1 MLLTRSSLA
10 LDSSDFLKEGL
21 ADAWNP
27 VLWNRLSQGDVQNAE
42 MKTVVS
48 RVRLSVPAD
57 ATVGTLIR
65 FQLPGKAKFFEVKVP
80 EGTVAGGFLDVQV
93 QPTSPPPS
101 TANQSSPNNMHAPP
115 HTDTTPRQVTIANG
129 PLADSEVRREVA
141 DEEAALDPEERDYW
155 P

>member
-1 MLLTRSSLA
+1 

-65 FQLPGKAKFFEVKVP
+65 FQLPGTAKFFEVAVP

-93 QPTSPPPS
+93 HPTSPPHR
-101 TANQSSPNNMHAPP
+101 QSNRRQATPMMSIHAHAHVHVHVHVVATPP
-115 HTDTTPRQVTIANG
+115 
-129 PLADSEVRREVA
+129 LVR
-141 DEEAALDPEERDYW
+141 
-155 P
+155 